1 MSLTRDW
8 DVIYS
13 ISDGDVGIVYIVR
26 QEKSEILITTLASVG
41 IVLYKIS
48 GHPCIY
54 EEDNDIEQNH
64 AQNSPLL
71 LW

>member
-1 MSLTRDW
+1 MSLTRERE
-8 DVIYS
+8 VIYS
-13 ISDGDVGIVYIVR
+13 HTHGDVGIIYIVR
-26 QEKSEILITTLASVG
+26 QGKSEILITTLASVG

-54 EEDNDIEQNH
+54 EEDNDIDQKH